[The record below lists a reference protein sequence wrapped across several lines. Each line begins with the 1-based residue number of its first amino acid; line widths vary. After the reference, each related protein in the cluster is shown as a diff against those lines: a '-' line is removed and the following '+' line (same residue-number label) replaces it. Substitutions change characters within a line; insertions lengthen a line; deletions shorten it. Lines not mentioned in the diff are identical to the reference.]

1 MTILQIIQIIL
12 AILVVVLVVLQSK
25 GMGLSSMVSGSFGYY
40 RSRRG
45 AEKAIF
51 ILTIVGIVAFALNSV
66 LLMMY
71 S

>member
-1 MTILQIIQIIL
+1 MTILQITQIIL
-12 AILVVVLVVLQSK
+12 TILVVILVVLQSK

-45 AEKAIF
+45 AEKVIF
-51 ILTIVGIVAFALNSV
+51 FMTVIGIIAFAFNSI
-66 LLMMY
+66 LLMIY